1 MKERA
6 INIRKKWNVSN
17 DRYFDNSVRS
27 ILSIKEKREIA
38 CKSYIYVY
46 IYRIDIYIDPNSS
59 ASNFAETR
67 MTMRRG
73 EVVLGKITKITGC
86 KTRRSRRY
94 VLGRGL
100 CIIYTRGKAAWKWEC
115 VSLILEHAGNRL
127 FSTLRLVISRAV
139 RGFYPKRMDQRQ
151 VYYRKMDGDILS
163 CSWYGEIKRTEEV
176 INNISMLG
184 QNYIWKQIFIVYI
197 YIKKRRREKGKRE
210 NREVKKKRYAN
221 IIFNEIIYIP
231 SQSIRFLGSTLK
243 NENVSPCEKM
253 VRNNH
258 H

>member
-6 INIRKKWNVSN
+6 INIRKKWNASN

-38 CKSYIYVY
+38 CKSYIRIY
-46 IYRIDIYIDPNSS
+46 IYIYIESIFISIQIRARPTLQRR
-59 ASNFAETR
+59 EWR
-67 MTMRRG
+67 WLRRG

-197 YIKKRRREKGKRE
+197 YIYKE
-210 NREVKKKRYAN
+210 
-221 IIFNEIIYIP
+221 
-231 SQSIRFLGSTLK
+231 TT
-243 NENVSPCEKM
+243 
-253 VRNNH
+253 
-258 H
+258 

>member
-1 MKERA
+1 MQKL
-6 INIRKKWNVSN
+6 
-17 DRYFDNSVRS
+17 YT
-27 ILSIKEKREIA
+27 
-38 CKSYIYVY
+38 YIY
-46 IYRIDIYIDPNSS
+46 IESIFISIQIRARPTLQRR
-59 ASNFAETR
+59 EWR
-67 MTMRRG
+67 WLRRG